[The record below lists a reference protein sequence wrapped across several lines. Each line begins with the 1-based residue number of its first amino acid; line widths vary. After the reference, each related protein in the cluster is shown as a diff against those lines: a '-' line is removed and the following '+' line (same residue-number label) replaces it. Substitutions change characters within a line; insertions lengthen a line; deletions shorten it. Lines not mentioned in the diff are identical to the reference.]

1 MYINNKILP
10 KILLVADRPNW
21 AYDHICKFIIKM
33 LYNKY
38 NFSQDY
44 LIFHTKSNN
53 KIIIN
58 KNNLYIYIKYLTKY
72 INSLKN
78 RSYDIVCFLGWYFPY
93 SCNFNV
99 NTKKII
105 QGIFTKG
112 FPPHGYKLDL
122 YNITLTC
129 FIEQYLS
136 LSNMIIAGSKDIYN
150 FYKPYLK
157 NKLALAT
164 GAIDTNIFKP
174 RVNRSNRK
182 ELVIGWS
189 GNPSRKFKGY
199 FDIILPAIKIVQ
211 LQNKNI
217 IFKTRFSGSYNNLY
231 KFYQNIDLLIL
242 ASDGDAGPSS
252 FIEAGACGVPSI
264 SNKSGFPGEL
274 IEHKKNG
281 ILVNRNIN
289 EYVDSINYL
298 SNNRVLIN
306 TMSIQI
312 RDDIKREFS
321 YNARY
326 KNWDNVFMNLIN
338 TL

>member
-1 MYINNKILP
+1 M
-10 KILLVADRPNW
+10 
-21 AYDHICKFIIKM
+21 
-33 LYNKY
+33 
-38 NFSQDY
+38 
-44 LIFHTKSNN
+44 
-53 KIIIN
+53 
-58 KNNLYIYIKYLTKY
+58 
-72 INSLKN
+72 
-78 RSYDIVCFLGWYFPY
+78 
-93 SCNFNV
+93 
-99 NTKKII
+99 
-105 QGIFTKG
+105 
-112 FPPHGYKLDL
+112 
-122 YNITLTC
+122 
-129 FIEQYLS
+129 
-136 LSNMIIAGSKDIYN
+136 
-150 FYKPYLK
+150 
-157 NKLALAT
+157 
-164 GAIDTNIFKP
+164 
-174 RVNRSNRK
+174 
-182 ELVIGWS
+182 
-189 GNPSRKFKGY
+189 
-199 FDIILPAIKIVQ
+199 
-211 LQNKNI
+211 
-217 IFKTRFSGSYNNLY
+217 
-231 KFYQNIDLLIL
+231 